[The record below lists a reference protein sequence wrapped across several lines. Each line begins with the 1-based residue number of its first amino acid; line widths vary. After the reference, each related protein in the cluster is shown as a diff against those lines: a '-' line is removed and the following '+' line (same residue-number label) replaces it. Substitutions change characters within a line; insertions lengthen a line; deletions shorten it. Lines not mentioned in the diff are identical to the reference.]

1 MAATVTSITPRRSA
15 TTAAPTPEPP
25 RRPFRDNPRLILAGI
40 AILLVV
46 LIALVAIANGTSR
59 FSPDFLSEFVL
70 YALSAADL
78 TMLAALVFVLAR
90 NIVKLIVERRKALPF
105 ARFRAKLVL
114 LLLGMTF
121 VPAVLVLIV
130 GSELMIQSVDRWFN
144 APMDE
149 ILTSANKIA
158 GDYYAERQLLVSD
171 HANRIARALSSVDLG
186 NRDVRPIRDLLAP
199 NVTLQRVQMIEV
211 YRVVPPQAQRGSLPT
226 LEPVVD
232 VAAPALPPG
241 YSRAAADRLA
251 AQALSG
257 ARETRSVETLGN
269 SGDLLHAAA
278 VIRAKDG
285 RATGAVV
292 ATDYLTG
299 DLAARSRR
307 MTQAFENYNQLR
319 VLKRPLAGVYLSFFL
334 MVTLLILVGSTWMG
348 LYMTKRITRPVQML
362 AAAAREIGAGR
373 LDQRLEPQSN
383 DEFGSLVEAF
393 NVMASELATSRRKV
407 ERSTIEL
414 ERKHVE
420 VEGRRRYIET
430 ILERITTGVVSLDAA
445 GMITTINSAAG
456 RLLSLDR
463 RIVGQPAMAVFDR
476 ADLQPIAKLLTSGG
490 RTKGEPSAQEIAI
503 PREGQELHLAV
514 VATSLLAESGASEGA
529 VLVLDDVTPLIRA
542 QKVAAWREVARRL
555 AHEIKNPLTPIQLS
569 AERLR
574 RHFSTAPPPAKALVD
589 ECTVTIVGE
598 VESLKGLVDE
608 FSQFARMP
616 SPRTI
621 PTDLAQLI
629 TDTIS
634 LYRGIFSDVR
644 IDQRFA
650 PGIPLVRLDAEQIKR
665 VIINLVD
672 NAIEAMER
680 RGTSSWRRSWIHRTA
695 WCASSSPTMDRV
707 FRRPSGRSCFCR
719 TTRPSAAAAV
729 SGSRS
734 CGGSSPST
742 AAASRSAT
750 TRRAAH
756 ALQSSCPVETHDS
769 DRRRRTGRPHR
780 AHRGAARRR
789 LHGRS
794 GVERRS
800 LPRSPHARPGGPGRP
815 RCVAAGD

>member
-680 RGTSSWRRSWIHRTA
+680 RGHIVVETQLDPSNSLVRVVVADDGPGIPPAEREKLFLPYYSTKRRG
-695 WCASSSPTMDRV
+695 
-707 FRRPSGRSCFCR
+707 SGLGLAIVLRII
-719 TTRPSAAAAV
+719 AEH
-729 SGSRS
+729 
-734 CGGSSPST
+734 GGSIEVGNNAP
-742 AAASRSAT
+742 RG
-750 TRRAAH
+750 TRFTI
-756 ALQSSCPVETHDS
+756 E
-769 DRRRRTGRPHR
+769 
-780 AHRGAARRR
+780 
-789 LHGRS
+789 
-794 GVERRS
+794 
-800 LPRSPHARPGGPGRP
+800 LP
-815 RCVAAGD
+815 C